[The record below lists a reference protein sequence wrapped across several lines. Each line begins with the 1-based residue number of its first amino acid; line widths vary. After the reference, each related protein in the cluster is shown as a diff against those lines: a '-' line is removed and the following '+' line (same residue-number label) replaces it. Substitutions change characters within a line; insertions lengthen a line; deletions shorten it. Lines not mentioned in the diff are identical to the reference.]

1 MSLGGRARTLEAS
14 RAGDKRA
21 VVHNPP
27 SLSSVWSFRSQI
39 DGVPVPIEQ
48 HVRLARLPRG
58 TDLVLRGSP
67 LDLVT
72 FTRQAHEFA
81 ARFSYQGRGHEGL
94 SVVLAA
100 GERDVDVQFAAWPL
114 STRPWV
120 GVAKVADLQRSG
132 FALLPTFQAQHYT
145 LIVGL
150 ATTATLMDLLEK
162 LSSDIRPNPNP
173 RRRGGH

>member
-1 MSLGGRARTLEAS
+1 M
-14 RAGDKRA
+14 
-21 VVHNPP
+21 P
-27 SLSSVWSFRSQI
+27 I
-39 DGVPVPIEQ
+39 PIEQ

-67 LDLVT
+67 L
-72 FTRQAHEFA
+72 
-81 ARFSYQGRGHEGL
+81 
-94 SVVLAA
+94 
-100 GERDVDVQFAAWPL
+100 ERDVDVQFAAWPL

-120 GVAKVADLQRSG
+120 GIAQVADLQRSG

-150 ATTATLMDLLEK
+150 ATTATLMHLLEQ